1 MDEFVPMDEESSET
15 DWNFADICEAIA
27 RRVPE
32 RPAQTQGGRVITWRE
47 LDCRVNALAA
57 DFLQAGLTHQ
67 SKVVCYLH
75 NCPEYLLPDGEV
87 RYRPARRRFHRGVAE
102 SEVMALADGPTEVHR
117 SRLPASTRNRV
128 HEIDTT
134 DLVTVESALDRSGR
148 LATC

>member
-1 MDEFVPMDEESSET
+1 MDEKSSET

-32 RPAQTQGGRVITWRE
+32 RPAQMQGGRVITWRE
-47 LDCRVNALAA
+47 LDSRVNALAA

-87 RYRPARRRFHRGVAE
+87 RYRPARRRFHRGVTE

-117 SRLPASTRNRV
+117 SRSPASTRNRI

-134 DLVTVESALDRSGR
+134 DLVTVESALDRSGK